1 MRVKST
7 LTGSL
12 LCLLLLCVFV
22 PIAAQV
28 SERERQEK
36 ETERRLQLERKTY
49 ALVDE
54 IATSAASLK
63 LPENRSYVLA
73 AAADLLWDRDQ
84 PRARN
89 LFWDATTTLNLM
101 NNLVRTDSS
110 GQASKSAKLSAK
122 EKEKIINDYMGF
134 FGQRQELLQRIAGH
148 DPQFALEVLRST
160 RQLAVEVPAEWTSQG
175 FSLPDDQMLEQQ
187 IAAAA
192 VVRDPQKA
200 LQLARES
207 LAKGFTLQ
215 LFQFLDKLNQ
225 QDAELATKFAGEI
238 IDRLHGRNISMD
250 AQAKQIAISLLMMSR
265 SPAEDSASLSS
276 FRLKLAKEQRRDLTE
291 IITNTALTESADG
304 NLLFDLGSL
313 KPEIREFAP
322 ERLAPL
328 ERKLAAFSQTLN
340 KSQKLQRDYED
351 LFNNG
356 SPEEM
361 LKFASNAGSEH
372 PEMSREAIE
381 LAVVRKRADSMRDFI
396 NTQITDESQRKNF
409 IDTLDT
415 LEVDFA
421 IERADA
427 ETLEKVL
434 PRIRRQ
440 DERARALSE
449 VAVALER
456 RGQHDEALK
465 LLDEAQTLIKIDFD
479 SQTQTNALL
488 ALVGAYAVVEPTKAF
503 AIIERTIDRANDDM
517 SKLLLLDK
525 LVTTGVVKKG
535 ELRMRHLGNISIDY
549 SVFKYG
555 KSVAALAN
563 ADFDRTRAAA
573 DRFERNELRLMAR
586 LLLAQSLLRKQPDSA
601 ARATQLSPSL
611 Q

>member
-1 MRVKST
+1 M
-7 LTGSL
+7 
-12 LCLLLLCVFV
+12 LLCVFV